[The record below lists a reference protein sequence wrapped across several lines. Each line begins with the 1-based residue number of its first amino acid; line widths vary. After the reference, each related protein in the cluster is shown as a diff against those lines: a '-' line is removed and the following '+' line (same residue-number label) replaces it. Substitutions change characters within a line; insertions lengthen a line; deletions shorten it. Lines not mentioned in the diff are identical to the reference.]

1 MDNWT
6 SDLLPLFKGLAV
18 TVELTVCA
26 GALAVPL
33 GLFAGYARS
42 SRQRVVRIPASW
54 YVEVFRGTS
63 TLVQLFWF
71 YYVLPLFGVSLPAE
85 AVGIAVLALNAGAY
99 GAEIVRGAI
108 AAVPREQYEAATALN
123 MTRPQMMWRIVVP
136 QAVPAM
142 LPPAGNLLIELLKN
156 TALVSLITI
165 NELTSNAQILRA
177 ESLRTTELFC
187 LILLMYFAMAS
198 LISTGMRRL
207 EWTFAKSRRGR

>member
-6 SDLLPLFKGLAV
+6 ADLLPLLKGLAV

-26 GALAVPL
+26 AALAVPL
-33 GLFAGYARS
+33 ALAAGYART
-42 SRQRVVRIPASW
+42 SRERWVRVPVSC
-54 YVEVFRGTS
+54 YVEMFRGTS

-71 YYVLPLFGVSLPAE
+71 YYVLPLFGLSLPAE
-85 AVGIAVLALNAGAY
+85 AVGIVVLALNSGAY

-108 AAVPREQYEAATALN
+108 AAVPREQYEAANALN
-123 MTRPQMMWRIVVP
+123 MTRTQMMWRVIVP
-136 QAVPAM
+136 QAIPAM

-177 ESLRTTELFC
+177 ESLRTTELFG
-187 LILLMYFAMAS
+187 LILLMYFVMAS
-198 LISTGMRRL
+198 LISNGMRRV
-207 EWTFAKSRRGR
+207 EWAFRRVR

>member
-1 MDNWT
+1 MNNWT
-6 SDLLPLFKGLAV
+6 SDLAPLLKGLAV

-26 GALAVPL
+26 GALAIPL
-33 GLFAGYARS
+33 GLLAGYARR
-42 SRQRVVRIPASW
+42 SRNRFVRVPAAC

-71 YYVLPLFGVSLPAE
+71 YYVLPLFGLSLPAV

-123 MTRPQMMWRIVVP
+123 MTRSQMMWRIIVP

-142 LPPAGNLLIELLKN
+142 LPPTGNLLIELLKN

-187 LILLMYFAMAS
+187 IILVMYYAMAT
-198 LISTGMRRL
+198 LISTGMRRV
-207 EWTFAKSRRGR
+207 EWSFARSRRGA